1 LADDAKFVAAAAV
14 TALNLLVWWWW
25 WWYIAPAACTTKS
38 VQPFETSDALG
49 RSNAAAASLRSSS
62 CILENA
68 IRSYN
73 NKLRDP
79 SREHYNLASSWKF
92 KVLVQE
98 NFAIHSDLLLRIN
111 PMHDRS

>member
-1 LADDAKFVAAAAV
+1 V
-14 TALNLLVWWWW
+14 TALNLLVWW
-25 WWYIAPAACTTKS
+25 WWYIAPAACTTQS
-38 VQPFETSDALG
+38 VQPLETSAALG

-79 SREHYNLASSWKF
+79 SRELYNLASSWKF
-92 KVLVQE
+92 KAPVQE
-98 NFAIHSDLLLRIN
+98 NCAIHSDLLLRIN